1 MINKQLFPKIEKHV
15 LVVAVVLLTQSFDK
29 ILLRIYEPKI
39 ISTFPWHFI
48 PCESVVTLVASN
60 EETSVST
67 AFPHYHNLRGRY
79 HDYVVLGITS
89 TEKKYLAKQK
99 SEMVDFS
106 STSSLYE
113 IFIECNIL
121 LNSFSSQ
128 RSDAQIHQMRE
139 SVKVLIFFYEMR
151 H

>member
-1 MINKQLFPKIEKHV
+1 MNQKSSPHFHGISY
-15 LVVAVVLLTQSFDK
+15 LVNLL
-29 ILLRIYEPKI
+29 LLLLQAMKRLQFQPHFHITTIYEEDI
-39 ISTFPWHFI
+39 MTIVMLYI
-48 PCESVVTLVASN
+48 
-60 EETSVST
+60 
-67 AFPHYHNLRGRY
+67 
-79 HDYVVLGITS
+79 YVVLGITS

-151 H
+151 HWIKIV